1 MCLPNC
7 QPVVIIQSFPGVHGS
22 VIAEGIIGGVVCV
35 ASEPSCSPSLV
46 FFSLDSALRRCQ
58 LLPVAVNLPSSRTT
72 SIVMV
77 IYTV

>member
-46 FFSLDSALRRCQ
+46 FFFTGLST
-58 LLPVAVNLPSSRTT
+58 SSMSTT
-72 SIVMV
+72 SGRS
-77 IYTV
+77 